1 MEQIIKPTKY
11 IDPMVDVAFKL
22 IFGTE
27 KNKHLTTT
35 SYGLVMNY
43 RNNYD
48 NSIIVVTFAKGAKI

>member
-43 RNNYD
+43 LNNYD
-48 NSIIVVTFAKGAKI
+48 N